1 MNRQTVINENW
12 VDRYLLGQLSA
23 TEEDA
28 FEIYYMSCPETMAE
42 LETTEQLVSG
52 FAQSRLGPVAS
63 QKPAGK
69 AHEPQAVHSK
79 PTNNITALAA
89 SMLAAV
95 ALAFGAFSQNE
106 LHNQRELLA
115 ETAVNIPIIN
125 LGATRGDSP
134 ARIIEIPARPV
145 RIAFSVDIGIPEST
159 NYKLQLESANGSVV
173 WQADKLVPDAYDALT
188 FSLPA
193 GLLNAGEYK
202 FVATPGTNSGNV
214 VRIPLLVQLAQS

>member
-28 FEIYYMSCPETMAE
+28 FEIYYMSCPDTLAE

-52 FAQSRLGPVAS
+52 FAQSKLGPVSAGHS
-63 QKPAGK
+63 SEKYEESAKPKPA
-69 AHEPQAVHSK
+69 
-79 PTNNITALAA
+79 NNITALAA
-89 SMLAAV
+89 SMLAAI

-106 LHNQRELLA
+106 LHNQRALLS
-115 ETAVNIPIIN
+115 ESAVNIPIIS

-159 NYKLQLESANGSVV
+159 NYTLRLESANGKTV
-173 WQADKLVPDAYDALT
+173 WQADKLIPDAFDALT

-193 GLLNAGEYK
+193 GLLVAGEYK
-202 FVATPGTNSGNV
+202 FVAIPGSETGNT